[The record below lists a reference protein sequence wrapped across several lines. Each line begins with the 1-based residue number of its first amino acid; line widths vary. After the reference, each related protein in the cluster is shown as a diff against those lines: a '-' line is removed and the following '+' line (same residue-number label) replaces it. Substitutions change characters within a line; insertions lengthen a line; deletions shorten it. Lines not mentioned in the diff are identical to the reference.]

1 MDTVIIWHICD
12 ILWKF
17 QPSSSIFRLWH
28 LEAKILKW
36 PENGQNP
43 KGGPLDEKNIFS
55 TTFLDL
61 VENRLK
67 WLEMLCWFQ
76 KHVDQYIFDIWCHRM
91 TLAVIRCHVML
102 YDDIQCH
109 KVHWYMF
116 HPWVPPLDFD
126 PFRVILR
133 ILSRDILDSILHNSS
148 SPVVF
153 STFFSTLTM
162 TFRMEIFEGFFGPA
176 CCLYWSKNILVLPHS
191 VHLEVPAQL
200 KF

>member
-55 TTFLDL
+55 TMFLDL

-67 WLEMLCWFQ
+67 WLDILCWFQ
-76 KHVDQYIFDIWCHRM
+76 KYVYQYCFWHLMSSIDIVCHM
-91 TLAVIRCHVML
+91 MSC
-102 YDDIQCH
+102 DDISWRLMS
-109 KVHWYMF
+109 KSTLIYMF
-116 HPWVPPLDFD
+116 LESALSFWSFKPILNQIWECGLTNIFFHPRVSPLDFD
-126 PFRVILR
+126 HFSVICPKGFWAKVGVLLKA
-133 ILSRDILDSILHNSS
+133 IETSSFHQSS
-148 SPVVF
+148 SFCYNLIP
-153 STFFSTLTM
+153 LDG
-162 TFRMEIFEGFFGPA
+162 I
-176 CCLYWSKNILVLPHS
+176 
-191 VHLEVPAQL
+191 
-200 KF
+200 

>member
-76 KHVDQYIFDIWCHRM
+76 KHVDQYIFDIWCHQM
-91 TLAVIRCHVML
+91 TSAVIRCHVMS

-109 KVHWYMF
+109 KVHWYICF
-116 HPWVPPLDFD
+116 WNQHRVSDRLSLFT
-126 PFRVILR
+126 FRQNETTNFLAHVVAGMLLVFFCNSFVIIGILR
-133 ILSRDILDSILHNSS
+133 HASFLLIPWLLCYGMGKKSMHHNGCLWI
-148 SPVVF
+148 VF
-153 STFFSTLTM
+153 
-162 TFRMEIFEGFFGPA
+162 
-176 CCLYWSKNILVLPHS
+176 Y
-191 VHLEVPAQL
+191 
-200 KF
+200 